1 MFDSLDNE
9 HDNATA
15 LEQTLLIQ
23 RLTPK
28 TQYHFVMFLYYEK
41 RQEPYLWPQDHRFVY
56 ETLGDRPST
65 PGRPRITHVSGDA
78 YQVTWELSR
87 DNGAIIE
94 EYVLEGVQRR
104 REKPQIQPATNKSE
118 ITNETTQVVEENV
131 EEQLSGNW
139 EIYYNGTNTYWI
151 TRNMKSIGLFDFRV
165 RARNSYGWSDYSL
178 ESDSVEFGK
187 SEPEKKVMLALYI
200 SLPIFVILVIVLAIL
215 TVCGKSHISR
225 FNSFVLKRSKTM
237 QLTTENCQRS
247 KHSRISASLALN

>member
-1 MFDSLDNE
+1 MTVFDTLDNE
-9 HDNATA
+9 HGNATA

-28 TQYHFVMFLYYEK
+28 TQYHFVMSLYYEK
-41 RQEPYLWPQDHRFVY
+41 RHEPYLWPTDHRFVY

-78 YQVTWELSR
+78 YQVTWDSSR
-87 DNGAIIE
+87 DNGAFIE

-104 REKPQIQPATNKSE
+104 REKPVTQPITNK
-118 ITNETTQVVEENV
+118 IDNETTQGTEENI

-151 TRNMKSIGLFDFRV
+151 TRHMKSIGLFDFRV

-187 SEPEKKVMLALYI
+187 SEPEKKVLLAVYI
-200 SLPIFVILVIVLAIL
+200 SLPIFVILVIVLVIL
-215 TVCGKSHISR
+215 IVCGK
-225 FNSFVLKRSKTM
+225 FF
-237 QLTTENCQRS
+237 
-247 KHSRISASLALN
+247 